1 MTDET
6 KILFEQ
12 LADAINANQVEFN
25 RIVEAIN
32 SPDWWVIGI
41 TAVNAVI
48 MVWLGWKQYKL
59 QQQQTILQKRQTES
73 QMFDTYRNLYSIIK
87 EANFQID
94 NFLANLWKAEW
105 TPTYQFD
112 ANFLK
117 DRIDELSIL
126 CEKMSQS
133 ITEYELK
140 FSKDFIDIKGYYSIS
155 TLMLKTYRNMDRLM
169 SENKLRYIEGMQ
181 RISYNQE
188 NEDEVYINAISQQFI
203 NKGICQYIKSDLES
217 FVRER
222 NEVRNYDV
230 LEKIRNRC
238 KID

>member
-1 MTDET
+1 MTGET
-6 KILFEQ
+6 RILFEQ
-12 LADAINANQVEFN
+12 LIEAINVNQIEIDK
-25 RIVEAIN
+25 IVEAIN
-32 SPDWWVIGI
+32 SPDWWTIGI

-105 TPTYQFD
+105 LPTYQFD

-155 TLMLKTYRNMDRLM
+155 TLMLKTYRNMDRLV

-181 RISYNQE
+181 RITYNQE
-188 NEDEVYINAISQQFI
+188 NEDEVYINAISRQFI

-217 FVRER
+217 FVIER